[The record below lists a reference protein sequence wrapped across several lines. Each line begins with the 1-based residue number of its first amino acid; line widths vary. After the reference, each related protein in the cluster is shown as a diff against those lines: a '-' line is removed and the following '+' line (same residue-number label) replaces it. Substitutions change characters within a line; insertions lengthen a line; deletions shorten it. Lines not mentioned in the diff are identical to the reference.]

1 MSGQTMLSESR
12 PYNIDEIPKFNIDYR
27 GLVKYARSINKTVP
41 ELSDTEKNKFI
52 IGASIQD
59 VRNKMLQI

>member
-12 PYNIDEIPKFNIDYR
+12 PYKIDEIPKFNIDYR